1 MVIQSFY
8 KVRKNLFYLTMI
20 SLLIFFFQVD
30 FTLASEGDIQKGP
43 INIEADS
50 LAYDRDTDTY
60 NAKGNVVI
68 TFTGGFLK
76 ADYVDLNKTT
86 GDADAYGNVYIK
98 SDDDILEGDK
108 VKFNI
113 TSKTGIVY
121 EGKLFFAKN
130 HFYINGKEIEKKGE
144 ATYHLKDA
152 TATTCDGDWPA
163 WRFTGREL
171 DVTIDGYGKVKH
183 GTFQVKNF
191 PFLYT
196 PYMIFPAKTTRQSG
210 FLPPRISNSDKHG
223 WDVELP
229 LYWAISK
236 SADATF
242 YQRYMDK
249 NGLKEGVEFRY
260 FISKDSSG
268 TFYADYIKDQ
278 KTGTMPDNGG
288 LSRDWKE
295 KQERWSY
302 YLNHET
308 TFSPGF
314 YLRTDIKKV
323 SDNWYFR
330 DFSDYNYYLDNYT
343 EGGERKLGKVSFL
356 GDESLASLDSTA
368 RLVKDWS
375 LFNLTALVQYTD
387 NFASYDNNSTL
398 QKYPEITFTGVNQP
412 ILDTPL
418 NFALDSSFNSYQRTT
433 GDHGQ
438 LYDAH
443 PTFSLPFNFGAY
455 LDFTPSIGLRETFW
469 DASELEGA
477 NKEEHGGREI
487 YNVGASLST
496 EVHRIFDIGGE
507 TVDKIRHGIKPELTY
522 TYVPYIYQNDLPN
535 FVATISETNSLT
547 YSLTNSFMA
556 RLKNTDKSG
565 DKSKDKSKSKG
576 GGISYREFLL
586 VKLSQTYDIREGIKH
601 RAENYGNEKRPFGNA
616 NMELKFDPFQYLA
629 FDADTSFNVNSGHW
643 EKTNYDLTLS
653 DWRGDS
659 ATIGYRYTQT
669 SIEEINLSLNA
680 KITDSLDLIYI
691 LRRDE
696 LNKIDH
702 EMTYGLDYSK
712 QCWSLMATYSDADN
726 DRVWMVVFSLYGLGK
741 VGRVT
746 ARPEGI
752 RSISRGA
759 RQAY

>member
-1 MVIQSFY
+1 MF
-8 KVRKNLFYLTMI
+8 L
-20 SLLIFFFQVD
+20 FQVD
-30 FTLASEGDIQKGP
+30 FALAFERKTQKGP
-43 INIEADS
+43 VNIEADS
-50 LAYDRDTDTY
+50 VAYNKDTDTY
-60 NAKGNVVI
+60 SAKGNVVI

-86 GDADAYGNVYIK
+86 GDAEAFGNVYVK

-130 HFYINGKEIEKKGE
+130 HFYINGKEIEKTGE

-163 WRFTGREL
+163 WRFTGKEL
-171 DVTIDGYGKVKH
+171 DVTIDGYGTVKH

-191 PFLYT
+191 PFLYM

-210 FLPPRISNSDKHG
+210 FLPPRISQSSKHG
-223 WDVELP
+223 WDIELP
-229 LYWAISK
+229 LYWAISE

-249 NGLKEGVEFRY
+249 NGLKEGVELRY
-260 FISKDSSG
+260 FISKDSYG
-268 TFYADYIKDQ
+268 TFYADYLKDE
-278 KTGTMPDNGG
+278 KTGEMAEDEG
-288 LSRDWKE
+288 LSRNWQE

-314 YLRTDIKKV
+314 YFRTDIRRV

-330 DFSDYNYYLDNYT
+330 DFSDSNYYLDNYSET
-343 EGGERKLGKVSFL
+343 GERRFSKVSFM
-356 GDESLASLDSTA
+356 GDNSLASLDSTA
-368 RLVKDWS
+368 RLVKDWN

-412 ILDTPL
+412 IMDTPL
-418 NFALDSSFNSYQRTT
+418 NFALDSSFNNYQRTED
-433 GDHGQ
+433 DHGQ
-438 LYDAH
+438 LYDIH
-443 PTFSLPFNFGAY
+443 PTFSLPLNFGDY
-455 LDFTPSIGLRETFW
+455 LDFTPSIGLRETVW

-477 NKEEHGGREI
+477 NKEQQEENGGREL
-487 YNVGASLST
+487 YNVGAALST
-496 EVHRIFDIGGE
+496 EVQRIFDIGGE

-522 TYVPYIYQNDLPN
+522 TYIPYVYQSDLPD
-535 FVATISETNSLT
+535 FVAAVSETNSVT

-556 RLKNTDKSG
+556 RLKNTDKNTDKSE
-565 DKSKDKSKSKG
+565 DKSKDKSEDKSED

-586 VKLSQTYDIREGIKH
+586 VKLSQAYDIREQRKH
-601 RAENYGNEKRPFGNA
+601 RGSLTTEKRPFGNVD
-616 NMELKFDPFQYLA
+616 MELKFDPFQYLT
-629 FDADTSFNVNSGHW
+629 FDADTSFNVDSGEW
-643 EKTNYDLTLS
+643 EKTNYDLSVS

-659 ATIGYRYTQT
+659 ATIGYRYTQK
-669 SIEEINLSLNA
+669 SLEEINVLLNA
-680 KITDSLDLIYI
+680 KITDSLDLIYV

-696 LNKIDH
+696 LNNIYH
-702 EMTYGLDYSK
+702 ETTYGLEYQR
-712 QCWSLMATYSDADN
+712 QCWSVQATYSDDDN

-741 VGRVT
+741 VGRAT
-746 ARPEGI
+746 ARPKAM
-752 RSISRGA
+752 RSITG
-759 RQAY
+759 RQ

>member
-1 MVIQSFY
+1 MIFGMVIQSFY
-8 KVRKNLFYLTMI
+8 KVRTPLFYLTMI

-30 FTLASEGDIQKGP
+30 FTLASERNVHKGP
-43 INIEADS
+43 VNIEADS
-50 LAYDRDTDTY
+50 LAYDKDTDKY

-86 GDADAYGNVYIK
+86 GDAEASGNVYIK
-98 SDDDILEGDK
+98 SDDDILEGDR

-113 TSKTGIVY
+113 TTKTGIVY

-130 HFYINGKEIEKKGE
+130 HFYINGKEIEKEGD
-144 ATYHLKDA
+144 ATYHLKDS

-163 WRFTGREL
+163 WRFTGKEL
-171 DVTIDGYGKVKH
+171 DVTIDGYGTLKH

-191 PFLYT
+191 PFLYM

-210 FLPPRISNSDKHG
+210 FLPPRISHSDKHG
-223 WDVELP
+223 WDAELP

-260 FISKDSSG
+260 FISKDSYG
-268 TFYADYIKDQ
+268 TFYADYLKDE
-278 KTGTMPDNGG
+278 KTGEMTEEEG
-288 LSRDWKE
+288 LSRNWKE

-356 GDESLASLDSTA
+356 GDQSLASLDSTA

-375 LFNLTALVQYTD
+375 LFNLTALVKYTD
-387 NFASYDNNSTL
+387 NFASYDNNLTL
-398 QKYPEITFTGVNQP
+398 QKYPEITFTGIKQP
-412 ILDTPL
+412 ILDTLL
-418 NFALDSSFNSYQRTT
+418 NFELDSSFNNYQRTS

-438 LYDAH
+438 LYDIH
-443 PTFSLPFNFGAY
+443 PTFSLPLNFGDY

-469 DASELEGA
+469 NATELQAASR
-477 NKEEHGGREI
+477 EEHGGREL
-487 YNVGASLST
+487 YNIGAALST
-496 EVHRIFDIGGE
+496 EVQRIFNIGGE
-507 TVDKIRHGIKPELTY
+507 TVDKIRHGIKPELAY
-522 TYVPYIYQNDLPN
+522 AYIPYVYQNDRPD
-535 FVATISETNSLT
+535 FVEEIIETNNLT

-556 RLKNTDKSG
+556 RLKGEDG
-565 DKSKDKSKSKG
+565 A
-576 GGISYREFLL
+576 ISYREFFFI
-586 VKLSQTYDIREGIKH
+586 KLSQTYDIREGRKH
-601 RAENYGNEKRPFGNA
+601 RGSSTTEKRPFGNVD
-616 NMELKFDPFQYLA
+616 MELKFDPFKYLT
-629 FDADTSFNVNSGHW
+629 FEADTSFDVKSGEW
-643 EKTNYDLTLS
+643 EKTNYELGLI

-659 ATIGYRYTQT
+659 ATVGYRYTQQ
-669 SIEEINLSLNA
+669 SLEEISVSLKA
-680 KITDSLDLIYI
+680 KVTNSLDLFYI
-691 LRRDE
+691 LKRDE
-696 LNKIDH
+696 LNNIYH
-702 EMTYGLDYSK
+702 ETTYGLDYRR
-712 QCWSLMATYSDADN
+712 QCWSVKATYSDDDD

-741 VGRVT
+741 VGRAT
-746 ARPEGI
+746 AKPKTM
-752 RSISRGA
+752 RSITG
-759 RQAY
+759 QQ